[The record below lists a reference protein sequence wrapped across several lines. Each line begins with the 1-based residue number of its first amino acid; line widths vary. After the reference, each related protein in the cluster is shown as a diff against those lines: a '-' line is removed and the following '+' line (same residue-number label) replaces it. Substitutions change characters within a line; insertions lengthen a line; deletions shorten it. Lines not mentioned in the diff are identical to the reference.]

1 MFYFD
6 CSERQVPKRYFTRS
20 KRRRNIFKAR
30 KVTQA
35 SLWIQNSYQSF
46 FKARV
51 CVRIISWMKKPAPPV
66 SHLSACKV
74 IVNISKTQKW
84 FQLTS
89 ITSCKLHFES
99 SQSLNLL
106 DKLHTQPI
114 FCFARISS
122 EGEGDWSNTIDA
134 SSALKSANCTFNTST
149 PHIITSLYRY
159 SFRALLKYYK
169 PI

>member
-1 MFYFD
+1 MKLWNEQMFCFD
-6 CSERQVPKRYFTRS
+6 CSERQVLKRYFTRS

-30 KVTQA
+30 NVRQA

-51 CVRIISWMKKPAPPV
+51 CVRIISWMNKPAPPV
-66 SHLSACKV
+66 SHLSARKV
-74 IVNISKTQKW
+74 SVNISTTQKW
-84 FQLTS
+84 FRLTS

-114 FCFARISS
+114 FCFARILVAS

-134 SSALKSANCTFNTST
+134 SSVLVSKLR
-149 PHIITSLYRY
+149 I
-159 SFRALLKYYK
+159 
-169 PI
+169 

>member
-1 MFYFD
+1 MNKCLILFWLQWTAGTKMLFH
-6 CSERQVPKRYFTRS
+6 RS

-51 CVRIISWMKKPAPPV
+51 CVRIISWMNKPAPPV
-66 SHLSACKV
+66 SHLSARKV
-74 IVNISKTQKW
+74 IANISKTQKW

-114 FCFARISS
+114 FCFARIWHFWRRGRLKQHERRFVRSS
-122 EGEGDWSNTIDA
+122 QQTAHLIQV
-134 SSALKSANCTFNTST
+134 LPT
-149 PHIITSLYRY
+149 
-159 SFRALLKYYK
+159 
-169 PI
+169 